1 MRTGGYYL
9 GGLLFYVVPLLPI
22 FPSHSIT
29 PHTLAVSVVVAAVFT
44 LPAFFYCIKM
54 TPKRVFIARNTHIEQ
69 TDAQEKRLQSLVILK
84 SIITNKP
91 LLLFLLAFVFGGV
104 GIGMYVGLSYIFADS
119 FLGMGE
125 RLPLI
130 YLFSMASGILSVA
143 VWHKLA
149 CRVNKTLIWG
159 AGVLILMAGVLGT
172 TRLVPGESSWLSLL
186 FLEVLFATGSTAI
199 AVFTAAILADIVDY
213 ATLKSGQDYAGS
225 YYAVYTL
232 ALKSNIAIGAAIG
245 LMVAGFSG
253 FDASAVSHDDAHIL
267 GLHLAIAYIP
277 AVSIAISL
285 IFIAL
290 TPIGER
296 RQTIIR
302 RRLNNNTLRKSI
314 DG

>member
-1 MRTGGYYL
+1 
-9 GGLLFYVVPLLPI
+9 
-22 FPSHSIT
+22 
-29 PHTLAVSVVVAAVFT
+29 
-44 LPAFFYCIKM
+44 
-54 TPKRVFIARNTHIEQ
+54 
-69 TDAQEKRLQSLVILK
+69 
-84 SIITNKP
+84 
-91 LLLFLLAFVFGGV
+91 
-104 GIGMYVGLSYIFADS
+104 
-119 FLGMGE
+119 
-125 RLPLI
+125 
-130 YLFSMASGILSVA
+130 
-143 VWHKLA
+143 
-149 CRVNKTLIWG
+149 
-159 AGVLILMAGVLGT
+159 
-172 TRLVPGESSWLSLL
+172 LL